1 MVWLTAEGK
10 SHEGLQRYSRF
21 LQLSFFLVIVVL
33 IDIRSRAQTPH
44 GVGGGP
50 QSRQSA
56 ARDVEAQ
63 IAAEAQAAIRKGD
76 YPTAIQNFEKLVKIA
91 PGIAEVHANL
101 ATAYYSLG
109 RFGDAAHE
117 AGVALK
123 LKPSLTNAHFFLGLS
138 LAESGRCNEA
148 LPYFEKDYARVPDPQ
163 LKRVMGTDA
172 LRCAMNI
179 GDPDKA
185 IDFVRSMNHDF
196 PNDPDLLYLSS
207 HLFSDLSTQASQRLL
222 MMAPG
227 SYQAHQL
234 NAEVL
239 EIQGKLHEAGEE
251 YRKVLAL
258 NPGPGGIHYELGRL
272 LLAGDRGPGTLS
284 EAQHEFEEE
293 IKKDPGNPA
302 PEYELG
308 EMARQA
314 RQWND
319 AIGHFE
325 RAAELDPQFSE
336 ALIGLG
342 KSLVSAGRVQEAV
355 TALERAVKLDP
366 TNPNAH
372 YQLSFA
378 YRRLGRDQEAA
389 KELSAYRETH
399 DKFAGTMQRIRMGII
414 GNIAQPQTD
423 SPPE

>member
-1 MVWLTAEGK
+1 MKVAGRKIHDGAWWHSRL
-10 SHEGLQRYSRF
+10 LQI
-21 LQLSFFLVIVVL
+21 SFFLVAVVL
-33 IDIRSRAQTPH
+33 VAIRSH
-44 GVGGGP
+44 GQAARPAGGGERP
-50 QSRQSA
+50 RQSA
-56 ARDVEAQ
+56 APGEAAQ
-63 IAAEAQAAIRKGD
+63 IAAEAQAAMRNGD
-76 YPTAIQNFEKLVKIA
+76 YPTAIKNLEKLARIA
-91 PGIAEVHANL
+91 PKIAEVHANL
-101 ATAYYSLG
+101 AAAYYFVG
-109 RFGDAAHE
+109 RFGDTAQE
-117 AGVALK
+117 AEMAIK

-148 LPYFEKDYARVPDPQ
+148 LPYLEKDYARVPEPQ

-172 LRCAMNI
+172 LRCAMNV

-185 IDFVRSMNHDF
+185 IDFVRSMKRDF
-196 PNDPDLLYLSS
+196 PDDPDLLYLSS

-239 EIQGKLHEAGEE
+239 EIQGKFHEAGEE

-258 NPGPGGIHYELGRL
+258 NPGLGGIHYELGRL
-272 LLAGDRGPGTLS
+272 LLVGDRGPNTLP

-293 IKKDPGNPA
+293 LKNDPGNAA

-308 EMARQA
+308 A

-325 RAAELDPQFSE
+325 RAAELDPQFAE

-355 TALERAVKLDP
+355 AALERAVKLDP
-366 TNPNAH
+366 ANPNAH